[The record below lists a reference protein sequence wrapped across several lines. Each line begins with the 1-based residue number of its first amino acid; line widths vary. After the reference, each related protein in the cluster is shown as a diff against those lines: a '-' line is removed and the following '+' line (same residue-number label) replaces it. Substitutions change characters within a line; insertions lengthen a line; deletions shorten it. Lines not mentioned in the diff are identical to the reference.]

1 MLANQNLSFEQNK
14 IDVPKEVQFYIQNQ
28 DYFVVQPSQTIFV
41 SKEIKD
47 IVEKSGLFKEEDKT
61 RFIQKIQRA

>member
-1 MLANQNLSFEQNK
+1 MLANQNLAFAQNK
-14 IDVPKEVQFYIQNQ
+14 IDVPKAVPFYILTQ
-28 DYFVVQPSQTIFV
+28 DVFTVQPSQTIFV

-47 IVEKSGLFKEEDKT
+47 IVDKSGLFKEEDKT